1 MLTIKKIITTE
12 EVENYLSTQGIAL
25 SMDYQQFMGV
35 YDGDTLIGMGSI
47 NLVDLKV
54 YMNFI
59 YTEDDD
65 FGLRHGLAKSLLNMA
80 DLSGIKTVYGGNP
93 ELSDLYSILRF
104 QKDGDEYVLQLEG
117 YFTADSCQQ

>member
-12 EVENYLSTQGIAL
+12 EVENYLTAQGIAL
-25 SMDYQQFMGV
+25 TMDYQQFMGV

-47 NLVDLKV
+47 TLIDLKV

-80 DLSGIKTVYGGNP
+80 DLSGIKTVYGNNP
-93 ELSDLYSILRF
+93 ELFELYRLLRF
-104 QKDGDEYVLQLEG
+104 KEDNGEFVLSLEG
-117 YFTADSCQQ
+117 YFTTDSCAH

>member
-12 EVENYLSTQGIAL
+12 EVENYLSTQGITL
-25 SMDYQQFMGV
+25 SMDYQQFMGI

-54 YMNFI
+54 YLNFI

-80 DLSGIKTVYGGNP
+80 DLSGIKTIYGSNP

>member
-12 EVENYLSTQGIAL
+12 EVENYLSTQGITL
-25 SMDYQQFMGV
+25 SMDYQQFMGI

-80 DLSGIKTVYGGNP
+80 DLSGIKTIYGSNP

>member
-12 EVENYLSTQGIAL
+12 EVENYLSTQGIPL
-25 SMDYQQFMGV
+25 SMDYQQFMGI

-80 DLSGIKTVYGGNP
+80 DLSGIKTVYGSNP